1 MWRKSLVAIAMALV
15 MCWSLSAQDATSV
28 LQRAGSVIGGI
39 PKSIQY
45 SGTGTNFT
53 LGQSVRPGGPWPRFI
68 VTSYTAAIDY
78 DTPAMRVEL
87 VRIQDQPGA
96 VEQRQVQVV
105 SSNHAW
111 NVTGENV
118 TPAPAAL
125 GDRLSQLWA
134 TPHGFLRAAAA
145 NVGNAT
151 ATPETVN
158 GRKMT
163 RVTFT
168 AHGKHKVSGLIN
180 DQHLVEKVQSW
191 QDNPVLGDMPVE
203 TTFTDY
209 KDFSGVKFPSRLVQ
223 TQGGFPTLELTISA
237 VQSMVA
243 VDLPVPANVQSAT
256 PPAIKVDAQKIAGGV
271 WYVAGGSHHSVAVEF
286 RDYVAVIEGPQN
298 EPRSSAVV
306 AEIKKAVPSKPIK
319 YVINTHHHF
328 DHSGGL
334 RTFAAEGATIITHA
348 MNQPFYEKAFAAPRT
363 LNPDKLA
370 QSKKNARFEIFTDKK
385 VLSDGNR
392 TLELHHLRG
401 NPHNEAIIVA
411 YLPGDKMLIEADVYT
426 PAAVNAPPP
435 ASPNPSTVNLYENVQ
450 RLKLD
455 VGPIA
460 PLHGRMVTWADLL
473 KAIGRP

>member
-28 LQRAGSVIGGI
+28 LQRAGSAIGGI

-45 SGTGTNFT
+45 SGSGANFT

-68 VTSYTAAIDY
+68 VRSYTAAIDY
-78 DTPAMRVEL
+78 ETPAMRVEL
-87 VRIQDQPGA
+87 VRTQDQPGA

-105 SSNHAW
+105 SGNHAW

-134 TPHGFLRAAAA
+134 TPHGFLRAAA
-145 NVGNAT
+145 VSNAT

-191 QDNPVLGDMPVE
+191 QDNPVLGDMLVE

-209 KDFSGVKFPSRLVQ
+209 KDFSGVKFPSVFVQ

-237 VQSMVA
+237 VQPMVA
-243 VDLPVPANVQSAT
+243 VDLPVPANVLSAT
-256 PPAIKVDAQKIAGGV
+256 PPAVKVDAQKIAEGV

-286 RDYVAVIEGPQN
+286 RDHVVVIEGPQN
-298 EPRSSAVV
+298 ERRSSAVI
-306 AEIKKAVPSKPIK
+306 AEVKKVVPTKPIR

-348 MNQPFYEKAFAAPRT
+348 MNRPFYEKAFAAPRT

-370 QSKKNARFEIFTDKK
+370 QSRKNARFETFTDKK

-401 NPHNEAIIVA
+401 NPHNEAIIMV
-411 YLPGDKMLIEADVYT
+411 YLPGDKVLIEADVYT